1 MAPRSKL
8 RLGAAC
14 QFAKG
19 MDAGVGEQGSDH
31 PRKSASTGL
40 VHTAPAKLSL

>member
-19 MDAGVGEQGSDH
+19 MDPVSGSH
-31 PRKSASTGL
+31 PGKSASIGL